1 MYGDAC
7 LGLVKRHS
15 ALDAALVSSE
25 RDITERDK
33 VSFRGSIGTVTN
45 IRDNKGEKIHSF
57 AYLPFWCET
66 FISIYSF
73 SFHSNH

>member
-7 LGLVKRHS
+7 LGFVKRRS
-15 ALDAALVSSE
+15 ALGAAVVSSE
-25 RDITERDK
+25 RDITEKGK

-45 IRDNKGEKIHSF
+45 LRDNNGEKIHSF

-73 SFHSNH
+73 SFYSNH